1 LVQMIGLMG
10 KIHNA
15 ALQSPRGSPGYFFG
29 LGDKMQSYNC
39 LTCAKLKRE
48 NERLQ
53 AEVTRQAHRWNELKK
68 WIISQEQTSHANQ
81 VPKES

>member
-1 LVQMIGLMG
+1 
-10 KIHNA
+10 
-15 ALQSPRGSPGYFFG
+15 
-29 LGDKMQSYNC
+29 MQSYNC